1 MTKSEYVENFV
12 KSLIDPE
19 KPQSLEELKYIFDKA
34 KSDPVLNNSQILI
47 VKFYNEL
54 KRRNENESDV

>member
-47 VKFYNEL
+47 VKFYNKL
-54 KRRNENESDV
+54 RRNENESNV

>member
-12 KSLIDPE
+12 KSLIDPK

-47 VKFYNEL
+47 VKFYNKL
-54 KRRNENESDV
+54 RRNENESNV

>member
-19 KPQSLEELKYIFDKA
+19 KPQSLEELKLIFDKA

-47 VKFYNEL
+47 VKFYNKL
-54 KRRNENESDV
+54 KEK